1 MEPNRSIEAI
11 NKETIILQEQ
21 INKLE
26 QDKKALENELN
37 MLKKELEASKDPE
50 VAKSVVQENIQ
61 LKGEIEDMAK
71 RLETNKG
78 MMANV
83 VRTFNDIKAA
93 TRLILNRDEIAE
105 LHKQGVSVYQ
115 IAQLS
120 NVTQKSILEGLTET
134 GKHQR
139 REKAIQGNK

>member
-1 MEPNRSIEAI
+1 MEPNRSIETI

-50 VAKSVVQENIQ
+50 VANAIVQENIQ
-61 LKGEIEDMAK
+61 LKEEIKNIAK
-71 RLETNKG
+71 SIEINKKI
-78 MMANV
+78 MANV
-83 VRTFNDIKAA
+83 VRTFNNIKAV
-93 TRLILNRDEIAE
+93 TKLILNRGEIAE
-105 LHKQGVSVYQ
+105 LYRQGISVYQ

-120 NVTQKSILEGLTET
+120 NVTQKSILEELSET
-134 GKHQR
+134 YKHQQK
-139 REKAIQGNK
+139 EKAIQGNK